1 MATLT
6 DEEKAAK
13 VLGDVEVEK
22 PDETTEPTETESE
35 EEQVT
40 EETEEAEETEEE
52 ASTEEETKSEESTTF
67 TKQFPNL
74 KGDTPADYIKE
85 LETSYQNSTTEAL
98 RWKTI
103 AEEGAKL
110 VEEAKSVIAGTK
122 PPEEQSTATD
132 PSLLQID
139 SHPDVQYAKNLRERE
154 MITAFDEF
162 KKDYPQAL
170 EEAEFQKF
178 TKASTGVYQAYE
190 ASNGRKPSYGEL
202 YKGIADLLGWQ
213 SPKKTAKKDA
223 AIKES
228 FSSSQTNSSTQP
240 TSKQSK
246 VTDEEAN
253 VYMRM
258 TGKTRTEAVKD
269 LSEVKV

>member
-13 VLGDVEVEK
+13 VLGDVDAEK
-22 PDETTEPTETESE
+22 QDETTEPEETESE

-40 EETEEAEETEEE
+40 EETESEEETEEE
-52 ASTEEETKSEESTTF
+52 ASTEEESKEEESTTF

-110 VEEAKSVIAGTK
+110 VEEAKSVIAGK
-122 PPEEQSTATD
+122 QPEQQSTTTD

-154 MITAFDEF
+154 MISAFDEF

-170 EEAEFQKF
+170 EEDEFAKF
-178 TKASTGVYQAYE
+178 TKASTGVYTAFE

-202 YKGIADLLGWQ
+202 YKGIANLLGWQ
-213 SPKKTAKKDA
+213 SPKKTAAKDA
-223 AIKES
+223 KIKES

-240 TSKQSK
+240 TSRQSK
-246 VTDEEAN
+246 VSDEEAN

-258 TGKTRTEAVKD
+258 TGKTRAEAVKD